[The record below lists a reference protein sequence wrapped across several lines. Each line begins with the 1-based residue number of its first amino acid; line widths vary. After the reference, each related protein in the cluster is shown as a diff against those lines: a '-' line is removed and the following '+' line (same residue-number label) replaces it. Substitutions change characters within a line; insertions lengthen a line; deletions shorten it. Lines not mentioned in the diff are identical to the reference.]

1 MNRARFAL
9 VAIAALAGAG
19 IAQADIVMSFEEIPG
34 DVQPINNFYTG
45 VTFGSSSTGS
55 PMVTRRT
62 SIGNYNTSNFDDGTS
77 NGSGNF
83 WIFGDVGATS
93 ALDGSGNDGRI
104 SFDNQNATFVTLRYS
119 CSSTFTMEAYTALGV
134 LIDTDSGP
142 ANLRVVNNNEAGPG
156 LLRVDWNGVNHIAYV
171 IVHDTGNFWV
181 IDNVVTDATGI
192 TPAPGAAALLG
203 LGGLIVGRRRR

>member
-1 MNRARFAL
+1 MICYRLGLAA
-9 VAIAALAGAG
+9 VAALAGSS
-19 IAQADIVMSFEEIPG
+19 IARADITMSFEEIPG

-62 SIGNYNTSNFDDGTS
+62 SIGGYNTSNFEDGTS
-77 NGSGNF
+77 SGSGEY
-83 WIFGDVGATS
+83 WIFGGVGATS

-104 SFDNQNATFVTLRYS
+104 SFDNQDATYVALRYS
-119 CSSTFTMEAYTALGV
+119 CNSTFTMEAYSAAGV

-142 ANLRVVNNNEAGPG
+142 ANLRFTNSNAGGPG

-181 IDNVVTDATGI
+181 IDNVVTDASGV

-203 LGGLIVGRRRR
+203 LGGLLVGRRRR